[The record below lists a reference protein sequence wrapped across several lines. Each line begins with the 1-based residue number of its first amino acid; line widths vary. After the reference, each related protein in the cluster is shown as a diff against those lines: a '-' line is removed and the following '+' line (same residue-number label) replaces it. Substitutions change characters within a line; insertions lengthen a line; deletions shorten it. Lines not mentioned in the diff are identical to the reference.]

1 MTTLEI
7 DAPKV
12 LAAVFDSPK
21 AKVALLRKLLLQS
34 GLSLAD
40 LFICDKST
48 GRAVAKDKV
57 QLKDGLIRKYCKGR
71 RGTSKKCG
79 GSDSDSSEG
88 IDIEDVARDFEDATQ
103 AERLAQAEA
112 ERRAPDERNTP
123 NAIALV
129 TLAALAALAAII
141 TTAVTLS
148 KKKKPTPS
156 PDQAARLPG
165 VKPVPPPKPTPKPKP
180 KPKPKP
186 TPTKKRR
193 PTTQAED
200 LYQRLVAAVGLQ
212 DRPNVAA
219 VCACLV
225 VALAAAGTV
234 GAVRA
239 GTRKPRDPIKQ
250 VLRNYKA
257 LLAKQGAFKPDPVT
271 ARAKG
276 QTSYE
281 DTGFCLRGVD
291 LRLHRLCKRYAHPD
305 ELRYQ
310 LLQLTTHRSIFHG
323 RTLLVEHLLRNDGEV
338 RQTCAEMAQ
347 AIAHHWRARQLLG
360 VVREKVRRTLR
371 RSSGM

>member
-1 MTTLEI
+1 MAALQI
-7 DAPKV
+7 NASQV
-12 LAAVFDSPK
+12 LVPVFDSPT
-21 AKVALLRKLLLQS
+21 ATVPLLRKLLLQS

-40 LFICDKST
+40 LFLCDKT
-48 GRAVAKDKV
+48 KGRAVAKNKT
-57 QLKDGLIRKYCKGR
+57 QLKEGLLCKYSKAKCGE
-71 RGTSKKCG
+71 SKKHTG
-79 GSDSDSSEG
+79 GMAVDEVGVLDGDSDG
-88 IDIEDVARDFEDATQ
+88 GGDAIEE
-103 AERLAQAEA
+103 EEI
-112 ERRAPDERNTP
+112 RNKGE
-123 NAIALV
+123 LGKV
-129 TLAALAALAAII
+129 VVCVALAVLATII
-141 TTAVTLS
+141 TYTTTKLS
-148 KKKKPTPS
+148 KKKKPS
-156 PDQAARLPG
+156 LDQAARLPG

-180 KPKPKP
+180 KPTPKP

-250 VLRNYKA
+250 VLRNYEA

-338 RQTCAEMAQ
+338 RATCAEMAQ

-360 VVREKVRRTLR
+360 IVREKVRRTLR
-371 RSSGM
+371 RSSGA

>member
-1 MTTLEI
+1 MNVGNIL
-7 DAPKV
+7 V
-12 LAAVFDSPK
+12 SLLALITA
-21 AKVALLRKLLLQS
+21 
-34 GLSLAD
+34 
-40 LFICDKST
+40 ST
-48 GRAVAKDKV
+48 
-57 QLKDGLIRKYCKGR
+57 IIY
-71 RGTSKKCG
+71 T
-79 GSDSDSSEG
+79 
-88 IDIEDVARDFEDATQ
+88 ATK
-103 AERLAQAEA
+103 
-112 ERRAPDERNTP
+112 
-123 NAIALV
+123 
-129 TLAALAALAAII
+129 
-141 TTAVTLS
+141 LS
-148 KKKKPTPS
+148 KKKKPIPS

-165 VKPVPPPKPTPKPKP
+165 VKPVPPPKPTPKP

-239 GTRKPRDPIKQ
+239 GTRKPRDPVKQ
-250 VLRNYKA
+250 VLLNYKA

-338 RQTCAEMAQ
+338 RATCAEMAQ

-360 VVREKVRRTLR
+360 IVREKVRRTLR
-371 RSSGM
+371 RSSGA

>member
-1 MTTLEI
+1 MH
-7 DAPKV
+7 
-12 LAAVFDSPK
+12 
-21 AKVALLRKLLLQS
+21 
-34 GLSLAD
+34 
-40 LFICDKST
+40 
-48 GRAVAKDKV
+48 
-57 QLKDGLIRKYCKGR
+57 
-71 RGTSKKCG
+71 
-79 GSDSDSSEG
+79 
-88 IDIEDVARDFEDATQ
+88 
-103 AERLAQAEA
+103 AQAEA
-112 ERRAPDERNTP
+112 DRRAQTEAERRARAEADRRAPDERNTP
-123 NAIALV
+123 NSIKGAIALV

-165 VKPVPPPKPTPKPKP
+165 VKPVPPPKPTP

-239 GTRKPRDPIKQ
+239 GTRKSRDPVKQ
-250 VLRNYKA
+250 VLRNYEA

-291 LRLHRLCKRYAHPD
+291 LCLHRLCKRYAHPD

-338 RQTCAEMAQ
+338 RATCAEMAQ

-360 VVREKVRRTLR
+360 IVREKVRRTLQ
-371 RSSGM
+371 RSSGA

>member
-1 MTTLEI
+1 MNVGNIL
-7 DAPKV
+7 V
-12 LAAVFDSPK
+12 SLLALITA
-21 AKVALLRKLLLQS
+21 
-34 GLSLAD
+34 
-40 LFICDKST
+40 ST
-48 GRAVAKDKV
+48 
-57 QLKDGLIRKYCKGR
+57 IIY
-71 RGTSKKCG
+71 T
-79 GSDSDSSEG
+79 
-88 IDIEDVARDFEDATQ
+88 ATK
-103 AERLAQAEA
+103 
-112 ERRAPDERNTP
+112 
-123 NAIALV
+123 
-129 TLAALAALAAII
+129 
-141 TTAVTLS
+141 LS
-148 KKKKPTPS
+148 KKKKPTPT

-165 VKPVPPPKPTPKPKP
+165 VKPVPTPKPTAKPKP
-180 KPKPKP
+180 KPK
-186 TPTKKRR
+186 PTKKRR

-212 DRPNVAA
+212 DRPSVAA

-250 VLRNYKA
+250 VLRNYEA

-271 ARAKG
+271 ARAEG

-291 LRLHRLCKRYAHPD
+291 LRLHRLCKRYADPD

-338 RQTCAEMAQ
+338 RTTCAEMAR
-347 AIAHHWRARQLLG
+347 AIVHHWRARQLLG
-360 VVREKVRRTLR
+360 IMREKVRPTLR
-371 RSSGM
+371 RSSGA